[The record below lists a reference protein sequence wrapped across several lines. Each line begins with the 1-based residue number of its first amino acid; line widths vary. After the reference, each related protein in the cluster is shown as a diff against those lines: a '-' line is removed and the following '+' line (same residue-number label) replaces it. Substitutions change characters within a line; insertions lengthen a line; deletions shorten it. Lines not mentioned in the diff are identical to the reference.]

1 MKLWNKIKKNIKKIF
16 KINVISSYYYR
27 RKLNMGSNVSFHI
40 YPKSNIRIGKGA
52 KLNINKGTFSI
63 NNSWTEWRK
72 RRDVSEFILCENSEL
87 IIEDDFGLYQGAS
100 IFLGP
105 NAKMLIKG
113 KGFANTNT
121 IINCFR
127 YIEIGIG
134 TYISDD
140 VRIQDSDNHTVYED
154 GVAKEQTKPIII
166 GDHVWIGKNA
176 IILKGVTIG
185 EGAVVA
191 AGSVVVKDVP
201 SKTLVAGNP
210 AKVIKENVEWK

>member
-1 MKLWNKIKKNIKKIF
+1 MKLWNKINKNIKKIF